1 MCLKT
6 NNLFQNSIERLK
18 SNLESSKQQIKEIQC
33 SYKSKAVKLEAEL
46 TSKMAALCENQTLVN
61 KQLSQALDQSSSY
74 VNQIQVLFFCIQIF
88 KDLSDYSIGNCMLK
102 ICKLCALLTIFQK
115 YEKY

>member
-1 MCLKT
+1 MAFTTVYNYNLIFKVQNLRCLKT

-18 SNLESSKQQIKEIQC
+18 TNLESSKQQVKDIQC

-61 KQLSQALDQSSSY
+61 KQLSQALDQSTSY
-74 VNQIQVLFFCIQIF
+74 VNQIQVLFCIQI
-88 KDLSDYSIGNCMLK
+88 
-102 ICKLCALLTIFQK
+102 
-115 YEKY
+115 